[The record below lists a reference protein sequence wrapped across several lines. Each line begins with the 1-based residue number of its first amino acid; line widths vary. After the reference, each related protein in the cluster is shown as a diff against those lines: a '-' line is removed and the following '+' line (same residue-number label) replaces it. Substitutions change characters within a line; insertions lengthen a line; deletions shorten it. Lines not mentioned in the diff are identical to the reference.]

1 MLSRGYRITEFRD
14 KWKTIYSKTFFNKY
28 IPIHEDVWVDDKEFI
43 KAMKKPEGERYI
55 WTIGEEDGR
64 YYVHSGYHWVN
75 RLGFIITKNKW
86 EHDMNIQVL
95 GY

>member
-1 MLSRGYRITEFRD
+1 MLSRGYRVTEFRD

-43 KAMKKPEGERYI
+43 EAMKKPEGERYI

-86 EHDMNIQVL
+86 EDDMNIQVL

>member
-55 WTIGEEDGR
+55 WTIGEEDGK

-75 RLGFIITKNKW
+75 RLGFIITKNKC

>member
-1 MLSRGYRITEFRD
+1 MISRGYRITEFRD

-28 IPIHEDVWVDDKEFI
+28 IPIHEDVGVDDKEFI

>member
-1 MLSRGYRITEFRD
+1 MISRGYRITEFRD

-43 KAMKKPEGERYI
+43 KAMKKPDGERYI
-55 WTIGEEDGR
+55 WTIGEEDGN